1 MIIGSRDRDWSQDT
15 SFQLIDGSSV
25 LAGIPYSSW
34 EPACSC
40 KGSKDGFIQTDTAKQ
55 ETVCLNLLSFNAY
68 TSSVS
73 SNSACNISHYLSLLF
88 RDPPLMLISNFM
100 MQTPQNVMIPL

>member
-34 EPACSC
+34 EPA
-40 KGSKDGFIQTDTAKQ
+40 
-55 ETVCLNLLSFNAY
+55 SFSLG
-68 TSSVS
+68 T
-73 SNSACNISHYLSLLF
+73 NSRY
-88 RDPPLMLISNFM
+88 
-100 MQTPQNVMIPL
+100 